1 MKGGIFTVSGLSET
15 LEWSKKLNLSCD
27 LLNLNLNQDRNRH
40 HPRWLRCKLYVDT
53 VRIDQHDSLMAW
65 VTCQGITC
73 ALSVGNYLWDTL
85 IIHCLP
91 KFSFCKYVRL
101 AICLSIC
108 SNIKSRI
115 THERFD
121 MSLPNLNRHAY
132 WVNAERY
139 TFLNR
144 SSEQGINIRHDNQIR
159 DIWIQILWFSDIP
172 CAISPL
178 SNNFVECS
186 RG

>member
-1 MKGGIFTVSGLSET
+1 MKGGIFTLSGLSET

-65 VTCQGITC
+65 VTYQGITC

-91 KFSFCKYVRL
+91 KFAFCKYVRL
-101 AICLSIC
+101 ANCLSIC
-108 SNIKSRI
+108 SNIKSRT

-121 MSLPNLNRHAY
+121 MSLPNLTQTCILGQCKTLYIFKPIERTGHQHSAWQPNPRHLNPNIMAL
-132 WVNAERY
+132 RY
-139 TFLNR
+139 TMCY
-144 SSEQGINIRHDNQIR
+144 
-159 DIWIQILWFSDIP
+159 IP
-172 CAISPL
+172 
-178 SNNFVECS
+178 FE
-186 RG
+186 